1 MFTIQKTKVWNFLL
15 WLNTHNRL
23 YTDINLDRMTMD
35 TYPENG
41 LLPSIEDQIVIVS
54 TISHL
59 SSFCLY
65 LISMLCHM
73 HKHLLLFTHTRIQP
87 RVRI

>member
-23 YTDINLDRMTMD
+23 YTDISLDRMTMD

-41 LLPSIEDQIVIVS
+41 LLPSIEDQIFED
-54 TISHL
+54 HL
-59 SSFCLY
+59 SNPLDVFAEEAASFAEHPAQMMIDRGHQSDPDKPCL
-65 LISMLCHM
+65 
-73 HKHLLLFTHTRIQP
+73 
-87 RVRI
+87 